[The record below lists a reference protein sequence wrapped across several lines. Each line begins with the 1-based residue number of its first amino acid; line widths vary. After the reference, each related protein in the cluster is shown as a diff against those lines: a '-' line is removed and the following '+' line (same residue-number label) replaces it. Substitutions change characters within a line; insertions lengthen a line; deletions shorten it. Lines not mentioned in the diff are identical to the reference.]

1 MNGQIWRRLLKC
13 GLRVRMPLDSNSG
26 PDYTGSFRGEMI
38 GMTPR
43 EDFDP
48 LAPQREAALFYGLF
62 LRGHSAETL
71 RRDIDVPKPLQDKLL
86 KRHRNELAIQAR
98 LQRAYTF
105 RKQVLAIFDELVTR
119 ERVRERV
126 H

>member
-1 MNGQIWRRLLKC
+1 MSSALL
-13 GLRVRMPLDSNSG
+13 L
-26 PDYTGSFRGEMI
+26 EEI
-38 GMTPR
+38 
-43 EDFDP
+43 DP
-48 LAPQREAALFYGLF
+48 QAPQREAALFYGLF

-86 KRHRNELAIQAR
+86 KRHRNELAVQAR
-98 LQRAYTF
+98 LQRAYTY

-119 ERVRERV
+119 ERTRVRV